1 MMMIRTTSLILAAI
15 SCVSTG
21 LCSASSSVAA
31 DSVRTT
37 TPSTVVMTLPA
48 DLGPM
53 QRPLVEFNH
62 EAHATAYEA
71 EGCETCH
78 ARDDR
83 QRLRPGLAATA
94 GIGDR
99 DGLISAYHDTC
110 IRCHEQRSASSLS
123 SGPVTC
129 GECHVKRPPAVSA
142 RAPMAWDY
150 SLHARH
156 VQAETDRCE
165 SCHHVW
171 DEAAQRLRYE
181 KGAEEACRN
190 CHGAIDVERNLSLAN
205 ASHVSCISCHLERV
219 GGVRD
224 PGPILCRGCHD
235 AQQQAL
241 IARLEDVPRLER
253 GQPNV
258 GWVHH
263 EAGKFPAVAFDHLGH
278 EGQTSFCSDCHHHSL
293 QGCDTCHSL
302 TGAVEGAGVTL
313 AQSYHDHASQLSC
326 VGCHATA
333 TEARSCAGCHSVL
346 GASPAE
352 STCATCHTGPA
363 TADAVAA
370 APAMLPEHEL
380 DPLPP
385 NSDGYPE
392 TVVIDALVDE
402 YQASVLPHA
411 KIVRALDGPVRD
423 SALAARF
430 HGDTATLCSGCHHHS
445 PVGVRPPA
453 CRSCHSESADPISD
467 RPGLKVA
474 YHRQCVGCHV
484 AMAVEQQ
491 GCTDCHAL
499 KEVQQ

>member
-1 MMMIRTTSLILAAI
+1 MMMNRTTLLILAAACCLTVGT
-15 SCVSTG
+15 SA
-21 LCSASSSVAA
+21 ASSPAA
-31 DSVRTT
+31 DAVRTT
-37 TPSTVVMTLPA
+37 SPATVVMVLPS
-48 DLGPM
+48 DLGAM
-53 QRPLVEFNH
+53 ERPAVEFNH
-62 EAHATAYEA
+62 EVHATAYEA

-78 ARDDR
+78 ARDDQ
-83 QRLRPGLAATA
+83 QRLRTGLAAAA
-94 GIGDR
+94 GINDR
-99 DGLISAYHDTC
+99 DGLITAYHDTC
-110 IRCHEQRSASSLS
+110 ISCHEQRSASSLS

-156 VQAETDRCE
+156 VKAEADRCE

-190 CHGAIDVERNLSLAN
+190 CHGELDVERNLSLAN
-205 ASHVSCISCHLERV
+205 ASHVSCVSCHLQRA
-219 GGVRD
+219 GSARA
-224 PGPILCRGCHD
+224 PGPHRCRGCHD
-235 AQQQAL
+235 VEQQAL
-241 IARLEDVPRLER
+241 YEQLEEVPRLQR
-253 GQPNV
+253 GQPDV
-258 GWVHH
+258 AWVHH

-278 EGQTSFCSDCHHHSL
+278 ESQTRFCSDCHHHSL
-293 QGCDTCHSL
+293 ERCDTCHTL

-313 AQSYHDHASQLSC
+313 AQSYHDHASTLSC

-333 TEARSCAGCHSVL
+333 TAAQDCTGCHSVL
-346 GASPAE
+346 GASPAQ
-352 STCATCHTGPA
+352 STCATCHAGPA
-363 TADAVAA
+363 SADDLVETPAA
-370 APAMLPEHEL
+370 LAAHQL
-380 DPLPP
+380 DPLPAL
-385 NSDGYPE
+385 SEGFPE
-392 TVVIDALVDE
+392 TVVIDALVSE
-402 YQASVLPHA
+402 YEASVLPHA
-411 KIVRALDGPVRD
+411 KIVRALDAPVRD
-423 SALAARF
+423 SSLASRF
-430 HGDTATLCSGCHHHS
+430 HGDSATLCSGCHHHS

-484 AMAVEQQ
+484 EMAVKQQ

>member
-1 MMMIRTTSLILAAI
+1 
-15 SCVSTG
+15 
-21 LCSASSSVAA
+21 
-31 DSVRTT
+31 
-37 TPSTVVMTLPA
+37 MTLPA